1 LSHAATAGNF
11 PSVDKSSWFGS
22 TSLLY
27 IRFILARAANANVA
41 ITLETDGAAGEA
53 QVMIIRNAQTKLV
66 ATLLNRARP
75 NFIGKGN
82 SKSLSKGALTI
93 YRPLTQ
99 THEEYSSLRLQ

>member
-1 LSHAATAGNF
+1 
-11 PSVDKSSWFGS
+11 
-22 TSLLY
+22 
-27 IRFILARAANANVA
+27 
-41 ITLETDGAAGEA
+41 
-53 QVMIIRNAQTKLV
+53 MIIRNAQTKLV